1 MIFTKWHF
9 PGEKEQHEK
18 KPLSLLS
25 PKLLLWQCQGV
36 CPAVCETALLEP
48 RTLCLLPTH
57 HLSEQT
63 QSMLPYLVLSSFP
76 ACCFQMGQ
84 NYWSHLEILWLYICR
99 GNSGGSFPL
108 IPSEEF
114 MNYYCFSVQGFPM
127 WGFFRVQYDKFGTTP
142 DRSPAKSNIHRLKN
156 VHHPPGTVHRPS
168 QTSVTGWAVTQL
180 QSPWARL
187 KPTGQRRMLCRSS
200 GRWCQSLFPH
210 PPTPLPHHRRPPNLS
225 GMICP

>member
-1 MIFTKWHF
+1 MAFSRRKRTAW
-9 PGEKEQHEK
+9 K
-18 KPLSLLS
+18 KPLIIAFSKATPVAMPRSVAGCLSDSSIRTSDSLS
-25 PKLLLWQCQGV
+25 PTNTSPV
-36 CPAVCETALLEP
+36 
-48 RTLCLLPTH
+48 RTNTKH
-57 HLSEQT
+57 AA
-63 QSMLPYLVLSSFP
+63 YLVLSSFP

-156 VHHPPGTVHRPS
+156 VHRPPGTVHRPS
-168 QTSVTGWAVTQL
+168 QTSVTGWAVTPL
-180 QSPWARL
+180 QSL
-187 KPTGQRRMLCRSS
+187 KT
-200 GRWCQSLFPH
+200 
-210 PPTPLPHHRRPPNLS
+210 LS
-225 GMICP
+225 